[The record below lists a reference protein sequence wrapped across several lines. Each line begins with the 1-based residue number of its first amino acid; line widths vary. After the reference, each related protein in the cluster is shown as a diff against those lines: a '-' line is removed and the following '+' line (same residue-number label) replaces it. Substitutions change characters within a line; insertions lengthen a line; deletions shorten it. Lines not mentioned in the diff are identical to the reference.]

1 MLRSTVAF
9 VILLLVLAVHAWM
22 LWPSA
27 RPDFSALPPD
37 GTRQSEFVAHLC
49 PFIEAANQ
57 AVRGDLARLENADE
71 ETLVRLAEAYGL
83 STDVQTDLLRERLAS
98 RVGELPPALVL
109 AQAALESGW
118 GTSRLAVE
126 ANNLFGRRCFYAD
139 DCYEV
144 ETQSGA
150 RIRYRRFEHYG
161 EAVDLYFDDLNRLL
175 PYLPLRLRRLQAGG
189 DPMRL
194 ADGLVNY
201 STRAQAYVAD
211 VKYIMRANSLVGA
224 CARLAEAG

>member
-1 MLRSTVAF
+1 MHRGAVPF
-9 VILLLVLAVHAWM
+9 ILLLLVVAAHLWVLCPPAQ
-22 LWPSA
+22 
-27 RPDFSALPPD
+27 PDLSALPPD
-37 GTRQSEFVAHLC
+37 GTRESEFVARLC
-49 PFIEAANQ
+49 PFIEEANQ
-57 AVRGDLARLENADE
+57 AVRQDLAKLENADSE
-71 ETLVRLAEAYGL
+71 ILLELAEAYGL
-83 STDVQTDLLRERLAS
+83 STDVDEALLRERLAS
-98 RVGELPPALVL
+98 RIGELPPALVL

-126 ANNLFGRRCFYAD
+126 ANNLFGRRCFYAE

-150 RIRYRRFEHYG
+150 RVRYRRFEHFG

-175 PYLPLRLRRLQAGG
+175 PYLPLRQRRLQAGG

-211 VKYIMRANSLVGA
+211 VKHIMRANNLVGA
-224 CARLAEAG
+224 CDRLTEAG